1 MMLKVWKAQLAVKA
15 RETKEL
21 KDLLVKQDKVKEHRL
36 NFADRSNRYCDC
48 LHQIILHVIKAK

>member
-36 NFADRSNRYCDC
+36 IFAERSNRYCNC
-48 LHQIILHVIKAK
+48 LYQIISHVIKVI